1 MGTWS
6 LAGNALGTR
15 PTGVLGTTDNNS
27 LVVET
32 DGHER
37 LRIDPSGNVG
47 IGTTTPSY
55 SLHLATGKALRLE
68 GGTGASDSTNYFSF
82 GGNGS
87 FGIDSPNV
95 PNGRFV
101 VENSGNVGIGA
112 PNPTSTLQV
121 NGSLAVSPAADGA
134 LGVLSVSGI
143 YNNPQGTTNF
153 NYYVSAG
160 GGAPNS
166 VLEVGA
172 SAEGSLGPI
181 VALVNTAGGQN
192 ASCAVDFYT
201 FDPGEG
207 AGPDHFTSPSSR
219 IQAVDDGN
227 YSNDIVFLINPPGA
241 PQNRL
246 AEKLRITSAG
256 TLNVPG
262 DVVLTG
268 ADCAEHFDVSGEPPR
283 AGNGCCD

>member
-1 MGTWS
+1 MGSWS
-6 LAGNALGTR
+6 LSGNKLGT
-15 PTGVLGTTDNNS
+15 PPSGFLGTTDNNS

-32 DGHER
+32 NGQER
-37 LRIDPSGNVG
+37 LRIDPTGNVG
-47 IGTTTPSY
+47 VGITTPSH
-55 SLHLATGKALRLE
+55 SLHLAAGKVLRLE
-68 GGTGASDSTNYFSF
+68 GGTSASDSTDYFTF

-87 FGIDSPNV
+87 FGIDAPNV

-101 VENSGNVGIGA
+101 VQNSGNVGIGA
-112 PNPTSTLQV
+112 PNPTTTLQV
-121 NGSLAVSPAADGA
+121 NGSLAVNPTANGA
-134 LGVLSVSGI
+134 LGALSVTGL

-153 NYYVSAG
+153 NYSVNAG
-160 GGAPNS
+160 WGAPNS

-172 SAEGSLGPI
+172 SAANSLGPI

-192 ASCAVDFYT
+192 AACAVDFYT

-219 IQAVDDGN
+219 IEAVDDGN

-241 PQNRL
+241 PQNKL

-256 TLNVPG
+256 NLNVPG
-262 DVVLTG
+262 DVILTG
-268 ADCAEHFDVSGEPPR
+268 ADCAEHLTFPGSPPNR
-283 AGNGCCD
+283 ERLL